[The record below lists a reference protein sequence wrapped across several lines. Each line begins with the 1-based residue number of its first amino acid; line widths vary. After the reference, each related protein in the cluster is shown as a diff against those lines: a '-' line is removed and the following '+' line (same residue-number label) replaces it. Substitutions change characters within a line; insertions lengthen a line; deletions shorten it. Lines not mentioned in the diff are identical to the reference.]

1 MQIEQVYAKICLKN
15 ERKKVNRL
23 KKVFALLICAVMLF
37 AFTAC
42 LATPEPEI
50 PTEPETVSGETPVSG
65 ASGAYKFDEYSD
77 HIVLTQYVGKDA
89 NLVMP
94 SKINHKP
101 VTGFGTIFK
110 GNMNLV
116 SITVGKNVT
125 EIDAYAF
132 QDCYNLQRVQ
142 IESGVK
148 SIGELAFFG
157 CQALKLA
164 YIPANVEQIAPDAFK
179 YCTDLLI
186 YGDSGSAIEQFAE
199 GFNSIYFRSIADVI
213 GTTAEESSVT
223 AEESS
228 VTIEETSLQEIL

>member
-1 MQIEQVYAKICLKN
+1 M
-15 ERKKVNRL
+15 

-42 LATPEPEI
+42 LATPEPEVT
-50 PTEPETVSGETPVSG
+50 TEPTTIPGETPVSG
-65 ASGAYKFDEYSD
+65 VEGSYKFDEYSD
-77 HIVLTQYVGKDA
+77 HIILTQYSGKGA
-89 NLVMP
+89 NLVVP
-94 SKINHKP
+94 DTIKGKP

-116 SITVGKNVT
+116 SIVIGKNIT
-125 EIDAYAF
+125 AIDAYAF

-142 IESGVK
+142 IESGAK

-164 YIPANVEQIAPDAFK
+164 YIPASIEQVAQDAFK

-186 YGDSGSAIEQFAE
+186 YGDSGSAIEQFAS
-199 GFNSIYFRSIADVI
+199 GFNSIYFRSIADII
-213 GTTAEESSVT
+213 GTTAAETSAA
-223 AEESS
+223 AEETVS
-228 VTIEETSLQEIL
+228 Q